1 MQRIYLNVAP
11 EERDEVRR
19 LGARWDGDSKRWF
32 IECEELG
39 AEFGRWVVDDGQ
51 QEAVEEFNIVSDRTF
66 VAAATVACQHCAGEI
81 AALASM
87 ISA

>member
-11 EERDEVRR
+11 DERDEVRR

-39 AEFGRWVVDDGQ
+39 AEFGRWVVDDE
-51 QEAVEEFNIVSDRTF
+51 QEALEEFNIVSDRAF
-66 VAAATVACQHCAGEI
+66 AAAATVACQRCAGEI
-81 AALASM
+81 TALASM